1 MVTPL
6 ARAAVAVG
14 ADGLIIEVH
23 PCPEE
28 ALCDGAQA
36 LTPGQY
42 MELISQVRALHEL
55 ITEPISAFAEG
66 HRP

>member
-6 ARAAVAVG
+6 ARAGVAAG

-42 MELISQVRALHEL
+42 LELIQQVKRIHEL
-55 ITEPISAFAEG
+55 VSEEAGVLSAV
-66 HRP
+66 

>member
-1 MVTPL
+1 MVNPL
-6 ARAAVAVG
+6 ARAGVAVG

-36 LTPGQY
+36 LTTAQY
-42 MELISQVRALHEL
+42 TELAEQVRAIHAILAREEMSIAL
-55 ITEPISAFAEG
+55 A
-66 HRP
+66 